1 MTEVTLEP
9 SHSVPNIPCHD
20 SAGRKFKSKK
30 GPSLKEGSETLISRS
45 RISEPSLTWS
55 QGAPFECR
63 CWGSWWAGVG
73 EGKGLRL
80 VGLLGPLNVPFS
92 SPATDPRPLTG
103 FVITVV
109 LPGP

>member
-30 GPSLKEGSETLISRS
+30 GPSLKEGNETLISRS

-73 EGKGLRL
+73 GGQRAQ
-80 VGLLGPLNVPFS
+80 VGGFTWTPKCPLLQ
-92 SPATDPRPLTG
+92 PRN
-103 FVITVV
+103 
-109 LPGP
+109 